1 MKDAE
6 GLPISLADV
15 ALPVPVARAFTY
27 AVPRDLVDQV
37 RPGVRVICPFGSRRM
52 VGVVLGTRLALPPPR
67 VKAILDVLDRE
78 PAIPPDLLAFA
89 SDVAQYYFAPI
100 GEVVRLALPP
110 VESKTAR
117 ALGEPSLFGTP
128 TRGVGARTVQWVV
141 PIAHDSSGTKM
152 GAQAA
157 QILAHLRAVGEL
169 PVPRLLDLW
178 RNARAA
184 VKRLVELGL
193 VKIELREQAR
203 APFFTETEPRDVPP
217 TPTVAQAQA
226 IRQIEDALA
235 SQSAAT
241 FLLHGVT
248 GSGKTEVYLRAI
260 ARMRAARRGT
270 IVLVPEIALT
280 PQLVARYRARFGND
294 VAVLHS
300 GLTAKE
306 RYGMWRRLHDG
317 EVEVAMGARSAL
329 FAPVRS
335 LGLIIVDEEHDPSF
349 KQEEGVRYHARDMA
363 ILRAFRA
370 SAVCVLGSATPSL
383 ETEWLTRTGKATKLR
398 LPDRARAQAMP
409 PVELVDLRRI
419 GAGPTGDK
427 RISLPLHRAIEETLA
442 TRAQTILFL
451 NRRGFAPSVRCAA
464 CGDLV
469 ACPSCS
475 VALTFHKRA
484 GSVLRCHY
492 CGYEH
497 ALPASCAK
505 CGTKNLVL
513 EGLGTERLEETL
525 GTAFPSARIAR
536 LDRDVASGKSVEKVL
551 GRMRAREIDIL
562 VGTQM
567 VAKGHDLPHV
577 TLVGVINADAAL
589 SIPDFRA
596 AERAFQLFVQVAG
609 RAGRGDSPGR
619 VLVQTYNPS
628 HPSVVFASSH
638 DVGGFVERELTDRKE
653 LGYPPFTRVALVRT
667 DAVAEAQARHACEAL
682 ARVAHDAAS
691 RAEVRVDVLGPAPA
705 PLARLRNRFRYR
717 LMLRSADRKA
727 LRAVLGEVDA
737 ARTSLARSVR
747 CSIDVD
753 PVQLL

>member
-1 MKDAE
+1 MSDRGSPPVALAE
-6 GLPISLADV
+6 V
-15 ALPVPVARAFTY
+15 ALPIPVAHPFTY
-27 AVPRDLVDQV
+27 SIPEGLEERAQ
-37 RPGVRVICPFGSRRM
+37 PGVRVVCPFGSRRL
-52 VGVVLGTRLALPPPR
+52 VGVVLDTRRAAPPPR
-67 VKAILDVLDRE
+67 IKPIQDILDLE
-78 PAIPPDLLAFA
+78 PAVPRDLLAFA
-89 SDVAQYYFAPI
+89 ADVAQYYFAPI
-100 GEVVRLALPP
+100 GEVIRLALPP
-110 VESKTAR
+110 LESKAAR
-117 ALGEPSLFGTP
+117 VVVEPSLFGTP
-128 TRGVGARTVQWVV
+128 SRGVGARVVSWVV
-141 PIAHDSSGTKM
+141 PLADGPRDEKL
-152 GAQAA
+152 GAKAA
-157 QILAHLRAVGEL
+157 QMLAHLRAAGEL
-169 PVPRLLDLW
+169 PLSRLSELW
-178 RNARAA
+178 GNARAA
-184 VKRLVELGL
+184 TKRLAALGL
-193 VKIELREQAR
+193 VRIELREQVP
-203 APFFTETEPRDVPP
+203 APFFTDVEPRDTPP
-217 TPTVAQAQA
+217 VATVAQQQA
-226 IRQIEDALA
+226 MDHIEHAL
-235 SQSAAT
+235 SAGAPAT

-260 ARMRAARRGT
+260 ARMRIAKRGT

-306 RYGMWRRLHDG
+306 RHGMWTRLHKG
-317 EVEVAMGARSAL
+317 EVDVAMGARSAL

-335 LGLIIVDEEHDPSF
+335 LGLLIVDEEHDPSF

-370 SAVCVLGSATPSL
+370 SAVCILGSATPSL
-383 ETEWLTRTGKATKLR
+383 ESEWLSRTGKATKLR
-398 LPDRARAQAMP
+398 LPDRARAQSMP
-409 PVELVDLRRI
+409 RVELVDLRRI

-442 TRAQTILFL
+442 AREQAILFL
-451 NRRGFAPSVRCAA
+451 NRRGFAPSVRCVA
-464 CGDLV
+464 CGELV

-475 VALTFHKRA
+475 VALTFHKR
-484 GSVLRCHY
+484 GGLLRCHY

-497 ALPASCAK
+497 PLPASCAK
-505 CGTKNLVL
+505 CGVKSLVL

-525 GTAFPSARIAR
+525 GAAFPTARIAR
-536 LDRDVASGKSVEKVL
+536 LDRDVASGKAVEKVL
-551 GRMRAREIDIL
+551 ARMRAREIDLL

-609 RAGRGDSPGR
+609 RAGRGDLPGR
-619 VLVQTYNPS
+619 VLVQTYNPT
-628 HPSVVFASSH
+628 HPAVVFASSH
-638 DVGGFVERELTDRKE
+638 DVGGFVERELVDRKE
-653 LGYPPFTRVALVRT
+653 LGYPPFTRVGIVRV
-667 DAVAEAQARHACEAL
+667 DAIAETQARQASEAL
-682 ARVAHDAAS
+682 ARVAHESAA
-691 RAEVRVDVLGPAPA
+691 RAAVRVDVLGPAPA
-705 PLARLRNRFRYR
+705 PIARLRNRYRYR

-727 LRAVLGEVDA
+727 LRGVLWDLEV

>member
-1 MKDAE
+1 MRDEE
-6 GLPISLADV
+6 GLPIALADV
-15 ALPVPVARAFTY
+15 ALPIPVAHPFTY
-27 AVPRDLVDQV
+27 CIPNELAEKTL
-37 RPGVRVICPFGSRRM
+37 PGVRAICPFGSRRM
-52 VGVVLGTRLALPPPR
+52 VGVVLGTRRAPPPPR
-67 VKAILDVLDRE
+67 VKAIIDILDWE
-78 PAIPPDLLAFA
+78 PAIPLDLLAFT

-110 VESKTAR
+110 LESKTAR
-117 ALGEPSLFGTP
+117 AIVEPSLFSIAS
-128 TRGVGARTVQWVV
+128 RGVGVRAVRWVV
-141 PIAHDSSGTKM
+141 PVAQDASGAKI
-152 GAQAA
+152 GARAA
-157 QILAHLRAVGEL
+157 QILAHLREVGEL
-169 PVPRLLDLW
+169 PLPHLLELW
-178 RNARAA
+178 GNARAA
-184 VKRLVELGL
+184 TKRLASLGF
-193 VKIELREQAR
+193 VTIESRER
-203 APFFTETEPRDVPP
+203 VPDPFFTDTPPRDTAPSA
-217 TPTVAQAQA
+217 TVAQARA
-226 IRQIEDALA
+226 SEQIELALL
-235 SQSAAT
+235 SGLGAT
-241 FLLHGVT
+241 FLLDGVT

-260 ARMRAARRGT
+260 AKMRAAKRGT

-280 PQLVARYRARFGND
+280 PQLIARYRARFGND

-306 RYGMWRRLHDG
+306 RHGMWRRLYDG
-317 EVEVAMGARSAL
+317 EVEVAVGARSAL

-335 LGLIIVDEEHDPSF
+335 LGLVIVDEEHDPSF

-370 SAVCVLGSATPSL
+370 SAVCILGSATPSL
-383 ETEWLTRTGKATKLR
+383 ETEWLSRTGKATKLR

-409 PVELVDLRRI
+409 RVELVDLRRI

-442 TRAQTILFL
+442 AREQTILFL
-451 NRRGFAPSVRCAA
+451 NRRGFAPSVRCVA

-484 GSVLRCHY
+484 GSILRCHY

-497 ALPASCAK
+497 PLPASCTK
-505 CGTKNLVL
+505 CGAKSLVL

-525 GTAFPSARIAR
+525 GAAFPTARIAR

-551 GRMRAREIDIL
+551 ERMRAREIDVL

-567 VAKGHDLPHV
+567 VAKGHDLPYV

-609 RAGRGDSPGR
+609 RAGRGDAPGR
-619 VLVQTYNPS
+619 VLVQTYNPN
-628 HPSVVFASSH
+628 HPAVVFASSH
-638 DVGGFVERELTDRKE
+638 DVGGFVERELADRKE
-653 LGYPPFTRVALVRT
+653 LGYPPFTRVGLVRT

-682 ARVAHDAAS
+682 ARVAHEAAS
-691 RAEVRVDVLGPAPA
+691 RAQARVDVLGPAPA
-705 PLARLRNRFRYR
+705 PLARLRNRYRYR
-717 LMLRSADRKA
+717 LMLRSMDRRA
-727 LRAVLGEVDA
+727 LRAVLREVDL
-737 ARTSLARSVR
+737 ARASLARSVR
-747 CSIDVD
+747 SSIDVD